1 MLRVTRGKL
10 QRCNE
15 KERAHMSDQ
24 TPSGE
29 GVDPTPKNI
38 EHLLHDVREALQMD
52 VAFVS
57 EFAGDQL
64 VFRALEGDAESFGW
78 QEGESFPINESY
90 CKRVLDGHIPDVVPD
105 AKREDATKDLRVTS
119 EADMGSY
126 CAVPLVL
133 SDGRLY
139 GTLCCV
145 SHAPDPWLR
154 ERDLRLMERTASW
167 LVKHLE
173 RLDSTLRS
181 LGELATRDHLTGVYN
196 RRAGEAHL
204 VKDIARAERGGGT
217 LSLAVLD
224 LDRLKPIND
233 EHGHRAGDASL
244 EYFVSVLGRSVREG
258 DWIARWGG
266 DEFVVGVWQAQG
278 EETSAERVLERAA
291 MELRED
297 PPVLPSGEEARLT
310 FSAGVVQWRAGD
322 DAQGLFRKA
331 DEALYRAKRAG
342 RNTVVVHAD

>member
-1 MLRVTRGKL
+1 V
-10 QRCNE
+10 
-15 KERAHMSDQ
+15 SDR

-29 GVDPTPKNI
+29 GFDQKPKNI
-38 EHLLHDVREALQMD
+38 EHLLRDVREALQMD
-52 VAFVS
+52 VAFISKFS
-57 EFAGDQL
+57 EDQL
-64 VFRALEGDAESFGW
+64 VFRALEGDSESFGW
-78 QEGESFPINESY
+78 QEGEGFPIDESY
-90 CKRVLDGHIPDVVPD
+90 CKRVLDGQIPQVVPD

-154 ERDLRLMERTASW
+154 ERDLKLMERTASW
-167 LVKHLE
+167 LIQHLE
-173 RLDSTLRS
+173 RLDSAMRS
-181 LGELATRDHLTGVYN
+181 LGELATRDHLTGTYN
-196 RRAGEAHL
+196 RRAGEEHL
-204 VKDIARAERGGGT
+204 LKDIARSERGGGT
-217 LSLAVLD
+217 LALAVLD
-224 LDRLKPIND
+224 LDQLKSIND
-233 EHGHRAGDASL
+233 EHGHRAGDACL
-244 EYFVSVLGRSVREG
+244 EHFASVLGRSVREG

-291 MELRED
+291 GELREN

-310 FSAGVVQWRAGD
+310 FSAGVGRWRAGD
-322 DAQGLFRKA
+322 DVQGLFRKA
-331 DEALYRAKRAG
+331 DEALYRAKAAG
-342 RNTVVVHAD
+342 RNTVIVHAD